1 MLKIKR
7 IFSIVLA
14 TLVLFLVSPFVV
26 VAQADDKTTDLYI
39 LSKQCPQE
47 YVDYANEIIGS
58 LLGGQNISNPCLG
71 KPFSFC
77 NMDSDIYYFPV
88 YSNGLITHIPSMFR
102 KKWSA
107 NGCIVSGFCSRFK

>member
-47 YVDYANEIIGS
+47 YVDYMTAESGAHAIVALGYENVRATVTVWNPWYTYFETVTTLNAYTPSGS
-58 LLGGQNISNPCLG
+58 TGS
-71 KPFSFC
+71 
-77 NMDSDIYYFPV
+77 
-88 YSNGLITHIPSMFR
+88 YSVAEYWYN
-102 KKWSA
+102 
-107 NGCIVSGFCSRFK
+107 NYC